1 MVDGAA
7 FGRYRLGRIIGEGG
21 MGRVYEAFDTV
32 TERTVALKV
41 LPETLAGNRE
51 FRERF
56 RREAHAAARLSEPHI
71 VPIHDYG
78 EIDGRL
84 FLDMRLIHGM
94 DLGTVVA
101 QHGPLPPARAVHV
114 IDQVAAALDA
124 AHAAGLVHRDVKPSN
139 IVLGDRDF
147 AYLID
152 FGIARDDSAT
162 AMTSIGTT
170 LGTFAYMAPERFTP
184 GQRTDARADIYS
196 LACVLYECLTGA
208 RPFPGA
214 VVAEQIAA
222 HLTAEPPRP
231 SSVGDG
237 IPAALDEVIARGM
250 AKLPEQR
257 YPGAGEFAAAARR
270 ALGAGGPIDADPR
283 RAPTWIGSA
292 ADNPVRDGAAPTAA
306 SVGGATPSAASTVGP
321 APGASTPGGWFPDAL
336 VVGQS
341 APGAASA
348 MASASASA
356 PGEPAPGGWS
366 PGAPVGGK
374 SAPGASSAPTVVASQ
389 AAPAAADKAGIG
401 GLAVACLMVVCGL
414 TIARLIA
421 AVASYGEQH
430 AVSFP
435 DFWLPILALV
445 TVLALAVRALVVRR
459 RSAVIACA
467 CVLFVASF
475 PMALGDWPAD
485 VTANVAT
492 ALGVSRALVLLVVFA
507 ALAVLMGVG
516 VAAGAPRRAAM
527 AGPDGLVVNGIH
539 VDGGAVRFATWAQ
552 RVGAALLD
560 GLPAGLLAGLGFGLA
575 RASSGAHS
583 SGGSSGG
590 GLVAMM
596 LCYAGLIAYVIW
608 NAGFRQGRSGQTWGK
623 TVVGISVVAA
633 QTGRPLGVG
642 RSIGR
647 QLAHFADALPCYLGF
662 LFPLWDAKAQTLAD
676 KIAGSVVVVGT
687 PATSAQHPA
696 ADPRLA
702 VTEVAPHAR
711 PSDEAG
717 TADDSRPG
725 HPGGQSGASTTVEP
739 RLAVTE
745 VEPHAR
751 PSDEA
756 GTADDSRPGHP
767 GDLSSAPT
775 TADPRSAVTE
785 IAAPP
790 SNAAVSGTGQPG
802 QGRIEFI
809 WGAAVLA
816 VVAVVGVAV
825 AVTQAESRTDK
836 TRLPRIVDTIAMPAG
851 AREIAVD
858 PSNRL
863 AYVTGRAGTPVS
875 VIDTATNTVVATIPV
890 GPNPG
895 GVAVDPVRDTLYV
908 TDRDERTVTLIDTG
922 TRAAVAT
929 IPVGFDPVSVIVD
942 PDAPTIYVVGGSDVS
957 VIDTGTRTVTAT
969 IPVDSGTRKAAI
981 DPGADTLYVV
991 ADKDLTMIDTRTAGI
1006 TGSLA
1011 IPTYDYPDPLDVAV
1025 DPATHLV
1032 YVTAYGAD
1040 DSDGRTLSIIDP
1052 GTRAVLAAPV
1062 ADGNALDIALDPVEH
1077 IVYIANYSDV
1087 PLIDTRTRARIGSI
1101 ELVAGHSAEDIAVDT
1116 TSHTVYVTDG
1126 RSVRVISR

>member
-1 MVDGAA
+1 
-7 FGRYRLGRIIGEGG
+7 
-21 MGRVYEAFDTV
+21 
-32 TERTVALKV
+32 
-41 LPETLAGNRE
+41 
-51 FRERF
+51 
-56 RREAHAAARLSEPHI
+56 
-71 VPIHDYG
+71 
-78 EIDGRL
+78 
-84 FLDMRLIHGM
+84 
-94 DLGTVVA
+94 
-101 QHGPLPPARAVHV
+101 
-114 IDQVAAALDA
+114 
-124 AHAAGLVHRDVKPSN
+124 
-139 IVLGDRDF
+139 
-147 AYLID
+147 
-152 FGIARDDSAT
+152 
-162 AMTSIGTT
+162 
-170 LGTFAYMAPERFTP
+170 
-184 GQRTDARADIYS
+184 
-196 LACVLYECLTGA
+196 
-208 RPFPGA
+208 
-214 VVAEQIAA
+214 
-222 HLTAEPPRP
+222 
-231 SSVGDG
+231 
-237 IPAALDEVIARGM
+237 
-250 AKLPEQR
+250 
-257 YPGAGEFAAAARR
+257 
-270 ALGAGGPIDADPR
+270 
-283 RAPTWIGSA
+283 
-292 ADNPVRDGAAPTAA
+292 
-306 SVGGATPSAASTVGP
+306 
-321 APGASTPGGWFPDAL
+321 
-336 VVGQS
+336 
-341 APGAASA
+341 
-348 MASASASA
+348 
-356 PGEPAPGGWS
+356 
-366 PGAPVGGK
+366 
-374 SAPGASSAPTVVASQ
+374 
-389 AAPAAADKAGIG
+389 
-401 GLAVACLMVVCGL
+401 MVVCGL

-421 AVASYGEQH
+421 AVASYGERH

-475 PMALGDWPAD
+475 PMALGDWGAD

-527 AGPDGLVVNGIH
+527 AGSDGLVVNGIH
-539 VDGGAVRFATWAQ
+539 VDGGAVRFATWVQ

-590 GLVAMM
+590 GLVVMM

-608 NAGFRQGRSGQTWGK
+608 NVGFRQGRSGQTWGK
-623 TVVGISVVAA
+623 TVIGISVVSA

-647 QLAHFADALPCYLGF
+647 QLAHIVDALPCYLGF

-687 PATSAQHPA
+687 PAPSAQHPA
-696 ADPRLA
+696 ADPRMA
-702 VTEVAPHAR
+702 VTEVAPHSLRSA
-711 PSDEAG
+711 EADA
-717 TADDSRPG
+717 ADDSRPG
-725 HPGGQSGASTTVEP
+725 RPGGLSGAPTTVEP
-739 RLAVTE
+739 LLAVTE
-745 VEPHAR
+745 VTPRSLRSA
-751 PSDEA
+751 EA
-756 GTADDSRPGHP
+756 AAAADDNRPRRPGGLP
-767 GDLSSAPT
+767 SAPT
-775 TADPRSAVTE
+775 TADPRLAGTGN
-785 IAAPP
+785 AAPP
-790 SNAAVSGTGQPG
+790 SNTAVSGQPG

-858 PSNRL
+858 PSNRR

-875 VIDTATNTVVATIPV
+875 VIDTATNTVVATIPA

-895 GVAVDPVRDTLYV
+895 GVAVDPARGTLYV

-922 TRAAVAT
+922 TRAAVAS

-942 PDAPTIYVVGGSDVS
+942 PDAPTVYVIGGSDVS

-969 IPVDSGTRKAAI
+969 IPVDSGTRKAAL

-991 ADKDLTMIDTRTAGI
+991 ADKDLTMIDTRTVGI

-1011 IPTYDYPDPLDVAV
+1011 IPTYDYPNPLDVAV

-1062 ADGNALDIALDPVEH
+1062 ADGNALDIAVDPSGH
-1077 IVYIANYSDV
+1077 TAYIANYTDV
-1087 PLIDTRTRARIGSI
+1087 RVIDTQTRARIGSI
-1101 ELVAGHSAEDIAVDT
+1101 DLVAGHSAEDIAVDT
-1116 TSHTVYVTDG
+1116 TSHTVYVADG
-1126 RSVRVISR
+1126 RSVQVISS

>member
-7 FGRYRLGRIIGEGG
+7 FGRYRLGRIICEGG

-41 LPETLAGNRE
+41 LPEALAGNRE

-101 QHGPLPPARAVHV
+101 QHGPLPPERAVHV

-214 VVAEQIAA
+214 VLAEQIAA

-231 SSVGDG
+231 SSVGHG

-257 YPGAGEFAAAARR
+257 YPSAGEFAAAARR
-270 ALGAGGPIDADPR
+270 ALDSVSSSSAPEPTWRSPEHGETVSADPR

-292 ADNPVRDGAAPTAA
+292 AISQARSG
-306 SVGGATPSAASTVGP
+306 
-321 APGASTPGGWFPDAL
+321 
-336 VVGQS
+336 S
-341 APGAASA
+341 APGAASVSA
-348 MASASASA
+348 ASAMGSA
-356 PGEPAPGGWS
+356 PGGTTPGGWTPGGLVVGEPAPG
-366 PGAPVGGK
+366 A
-374 SAPGASSAPTVVASQ
+374 SAAPTVVATQ
-389 AAPAAADKAGIG
+389 ATPAAAAADKSIG
-401 GLAVACLMVVCGL
+401 GLALTCLMVVCGL

-430 AVSFP
+430 SLSFP
-435 DFWLPILALV
+435 DFWLPVLALML
-445 TVLALAVRALVVRR
+445 VLALAVRALVVRR

-475 PMALGDWPAD
+475 PMALGDWGAD
-485 VTANVAT
+485 VTANVAA
-492 ALGVSRALVLLVVFA
+492 ALGISRALVLLVVFA

-516 VAAGAPRRAAM
+516 VAAGAPGRAATG
-527 AGPDGLVVNGIH
+527 GPNGIH
-539 VDGGAVRFATWAQ
+539 VDGNCAPYAGWVQ
-552 RVGAALLD
+552 RAGAALLD
-560 GLPAGLLAGLGFGLA
+560 GLPAGLLAGLGIGLA

-583 SGGSSGG
+583 AGGSSGG
-590 GLVAMM
+590 GLVVMM
-596 LCYAGLIAYVIW
+596 LCYAGLIAYLIW
-608 NAGFRQGRSGQTWGK
+608 NVGFRQGRSGQTWGK
-623 TVVGISVVAA
+623 TVAGISVVAA

-647 QLAHFADALPCYLGF
+647 QLAHIVDALPCYLGF

-687 PATSAQHPA
+687 PAPSAQHPA
-696 ADPRLA
+696 ADPRMA
-702 VTEVAPHAR
+702 VTEVAPHSLRSA
-711 PSDEAG
+711 EADA
-717 TADDSRPG
+717 ADDSRPG
-725 HPGGQSGASTTVEP
+725 RPGGLSGAPTTVEP
-739 RLAVTE
+739 LLAVTE
-745 VEPHAR
+745 VTPRSLRSA
-751 PSDEA
+751 EA
-756 GTADDSRPGHP
+756 AAAADDNRPRRPGGLP
-767 GDLSSAPT
+767 SAPT
-775 TADPRSAVTE
+775 TADPRLAGTGN
-785 IAAPP
+785 AAPP
-790 SNAAVSGTGQPG
+790 SNTAVSGQPG

-858 PSNRL
+858 PSNRR

-875 VIDTATNTVVATIPV
+875 VIDTATNTVVATIPA

-895 GVAVDPVRDTLYV
+895 GVAVDPARGTLYV

-922 TRAAVAT
+922 TRAAVAS

-942 PDAPTIYVVGGSDVS
+942 PDAPTVYVIGGSDVS

-969 IPVDSGTRKAAI
+969 IPVDSGTRKAAL

-991 ADKDLTMIDTRTAGI
+991 ADKDLTMIDTRTVGI

-1011 IPTYDYPDPLDVAV
+1011 IPTYDYPNPLDVAV

-1062 ADGNALDIALDPVEH
+1062 ADGNALDIAVDPSGH
-1077 IVYIANYSDV
+1077 TAYIANYTDV
-1087 PLIDTRTRARIGSI
+1087 RVIDTQTRARIGSI
-1101 ELVAGHSAEDIAVDT
+1101 DLVAGHSAEDIAVDT
-1116 TSHTVYVTDG
+1116 TSHTVYVADG
-1126 RSVRVISR
+1126 RSVQVISS

>member
-41 LPETLAGNRE
+41 LPEALAGNRE

-184 GQRTDARADIYS
+184 GEQTDARADIYA

-214 VVAEQIAA
+214 VLAEQIAA

-231 SSVGDG
+231 SSVGQG

-250 AKLPEQR
+250 AKLPDQR
-257 YPGAGEFAAAARR
+257 FPGAGEFAAAARR

-336 VVGQS
+336 VAGQS

-348 MASASASA
+348 MASASA

-366 PGAPVGGK
+366 PGAPVVGE

-389 AAPAAADKAGIG
+389 AASAAADKAGIG

-421 AVASYGEQH
+421 AMASYGERH

-445 TVLALAVRALVVRR
+445 TVLALAVRALIVRR

-539 VDGGAVRFATWAQ
+539 VDGGAVRFATWVQ

-590 GLVAMM
+590 GLVVMM
-596 LCYAGLIAYVIW
+596 LCYTGLIAYVIW
-608 NAGFRQGRSGQTWGK
+608 NVGVRQGRSGQSWGK

-633 QTGRPLGVG
+633 HTGRPLGVG

-647 QLAHFADALPCYLGF
+647 QLAHIVDALPCYLGF
-662 LFPLWDAKAQTLAD
+662 LFPLWDAKAQTFAD

-687 PATSAQHPA
+687 PAPSAQHPA
-696 ADPRLA
+696 ADPRMA
-702 VTEVAPHAR
+702 VTEVAAHSR
-711 PSDEAG
+711 PSAEADA
-717 TADDSRPG
+717 ADDSRPG
-725 HPGGQSGASTTVEP
+725 RPGGLSGAPTTVEP

-745 VEPHAR
+745 VTPHSLRSA
-751 PSDEA
+751 EA
-756 GTADDSRPGHP
+756 DAAADSRPGRP
-767 GDLSSAPT
+767 GGLPSAPT
-775 TADPRSAVTE
+775 TADSRLAGTGN
-785 IAAPP
+785 AAPP
-790 SNAAVSGTGQPG
+790 SNAAVSGTGQPS

-858 PSNRL
+858 PDNRR

-890 GPNPG
+890 GPNPA
-895 GVAVDPVRDTLYV
+895 GVAVDPARGTLYV
-908 TDRDERTVTLIDTG
+908 TDRDERTVTLTDTG
-922 TRAAVAT
+922 TRAAVAS

-942 PDAPTIYVVGGSDVS
+942 PDTPTIYVIGGSHVS
-957 VIDTGTRTVTAT
+957 VVDTGTRTVTAT
-969 IPVDSGTRKAAI
+969 IPVDSGTRKAAL

-991 ADKDLTMIDTRTAGI
+991 ADTDLTMIDTRTAGVI
-1006 TGSLA
+1006 DSLA
-1011 IPTYDYPDPLDVAV
+1011 IPTYDYPNPLDVAV

-1062 ADGNALDIALDPVEH
+1062 ADGNALDIAVDPSDH
-1077 IVYIANYSDV
+1077 TAYIANYTDV
-1087 PLIDTRTRARIGSI
+1087 KVVDTQTRAQIGAI
-1101 ELVAGHSAEDIAVDT
+1101 DLVAGHSAEDIAVDT
-1116 TSHTVYVTDG
+1116 TSHTVYVADG
-1126 RSVRVISR
+1126 RSVQVISR

>member
-283 RAPTWIGSA
+283 RAPTWIGST

-306 SVGGATPSAASTVGP
+306 SVGGATPSAAPTVGP

-348 MASASASA
+348 MASASA

-421 AVASYGEQH
+421 AVASYGERH
-430 AVSFP
+430 AVNFP

-590 GLVAMM
+590 GLVVMM

-608 NAGFRQGRSGQTWGK
+608 NVGFRQGRSGQTWGK

-711 PSDEAG
+711 PTAEAG
-717 TADDSRPG
+717 AADGRS
-725 HPGGQSGASTTVEP
+725 GG
-739 RLAVTE
+739 
-745 VEPHAR
+745 
-751 PSDEA
+751 
-756 GTADDSRPGHP
+756 
-767 GDLSSAPT
+767 LSSAPT

-875 VIDTATNTVVATIPV
+875 VIDTATNTVVAAIPV

-969 IPVDSGTRKAAI
+969 IPVDSGTRKAAL

-1011 IPTYDYPDPLDVAV
+1011 IPTYDYPNPLDVAV

-1040 DSDGRTLSIIDP
+1040 DSDGRTLSIVDP

-1062 ADGNALDIALDPVEH
+1062 AEGNALDIAVDPSGH
-1077 IVYIANYSDV
+1077 TAYIANYTDV
-1087 PLIDTRTRARIGSI
+1087 RVIDTQTRARIGSI
-1101 ELVAGHSAEDIAVDT
+1101 DLVAGHSAEDIAVDT
-1116 TSHTVYVTDG
+1116 TSHTAYVADG
-1126 RSVRVISR
+1126 RSVQVISR

>member
-114 IDQVAAALDA
+114 IDQVAAALAA

-222 HLTAEPPRP
+222 HLTAELPRP

-237 IPAALDEVIARGM
+237 IPAALDAVIARGM
-250 AKLPEQR
+250 AKLPDQR
-257 YPGAGEFAAAARR
+257 FPSAGEFAAAARR

-283 RAPTWIGSA
+283 RAPTWIGST

-348 MASASASA
+348 MASA

-366 PGAPVGGK
+366 PGAPVVGE
-374 SAPGASSAPTVVASQ
+374 SAPGASSAPNVVASQ

-401 GLAVACLMVVCGL
+401 GLALACLMVVCGL
-414 TIARLIA
+414 TFARLIA
-421 AVASYGEQH
+421 AVASYGERH
-430 AVSFP
+430 AVNFP

-590 GLVAMM
+590 GLVVMM

-608 NAGFRQGRSGQTWGK
+608 NVGFRQGRSGQTWGK

-647 QLAHFADALPCYLGF
+647 QLAHIVDALPCYLGF
-662 LFPLWDAKAQTLAD
+662 LFPLWDAEAQTLAD

-702 VTEVAPHAR
+702 MTEVAPHAR

-717 TADDSRPG
+717 TADGRS
-725 HPGGQSGASTTVEP
+725 GG
-739 RLAVTE
+739 
-745 VEPHAR
+745 
-751 PSDEA
+751 
-756 GTADDSRPGHP
+756 
-767 GDLSSAPT
+767 LSSAPT

-875 VIDTATNTVVATIPV
+875 VIDTATNTVVAAIPV

-969 IPVDSGTRKAAI
+969 IPVDSGTRKAAL

-1062 ADGNALDIALDPVEH
+1062 ADGNALDIALDPAEH

>member
-41 LPETLAGNRE
+41 LPEALAGNRE

-101 QHGPLPPARAVHV
+101 QHGPLPPERAVHV

-214 VVAEQIAA
+214 VLAEQIAA

-231 SSVGDG
+231 SSVGHG

-257 YPGAGEFAAAARR
+257 YPSAGEFAAAARR

-336 VVGQS
+336 VVGQT

-366 PGAPVGGK
+366 RGAPVVVELT
-374 SAPGASSAPTVVASQ
+374 PGASSAPTVVASR

-401 GLAVACLMVVCGL
+401 GLAIACLMVVCGL

-421 AVASYGEQH
+421 AVASYGERH

-539 VDGGAVRFATWAQ
+539 VDGGAVRFATWVQ

-608 NAGFRQGRSGQTWGK
+608 NVGVRQGRSGQTWGK

-647 QLAHFADALPCYLGF
+647 QLAHIVDALPCYLGF
-662 LFPLWDAKAQTLAD
+662 LFPLWDAKAQTFAD

-687 PATSAQHPA
+687 PAPWAQHPA
-696 ADPRLA
+696 ADPRMA
-702 VTEVAPHAR
+702 VTEVAPHSLRSA
-711 PSDEAG
+711 EAAAA
-717 TADDSRPG
+717 ADDNRPRRPG
-725 HPGGQSGASTTVEP
+725 GLP
-739 RLAVTE
+739 
-745 VEPHAR
+745 
-751 PSDEA
+751 
-756 GTADDSRPGHP
+756 
-767 GDLSSAPT
+767 SAPT
-775 TADPRSAVTE
+775 TADPRLAGTGN
-785 IAAPP
+785 AAPP
-790 SNAAVSGTGQPG
+790 SNAAVSGTGQPS

-858 PSNRL
+858 PSNRR

-895 GVAVDPVRDTLYV
+895 GVAVDPARGTLYV

-922 TRAAVAT
+922 TRAAVAS

-942 PDAPTIYVVGGSDVS
+942 PDAPTVYVIGGSDVS

-969 IPVDSGTRKAAI
+969 IPVDSGTRKAAL

-1011 IPTYDYPDPLDVAV
+1011 IPTYDYPNPLDVAV

-1062 ADGNALDIALDPVEH
+1062 ADGNALDIAVDPSGH
-1077 IVYIANYSDV
+1077 TAYIANYTDV
-1087 PLIDTRTRARIGSI
+1087 RVIDTQTRARIGSI
-1101 ELVAGHSAEDIAVDT
+1101 DLVAGHSAEDIAVDT
-1116 TSHTVYVTDG
+1116 TSHTAYVADG
-1126 RSVRVISR
+1126 RSVQVISR

>member
-1 MVDGAA
+1 M
-7 FGRYRLGRIIGEGG
+7 
-21 MGRVYEAFDTV
+21 
-32 TERTVALKV
+32 
-41 LPETLAGNRE
+41 
-51 FRERF
+51 
-56 RREAHAAARLSEPHI
+56 
-71 VPIHDYG
+71 
-78 EIDGRL
+78 
-84 FLDMRLIHGM
+84 
-94 DLGTVVA
+94 
-101 QHGPLPPARAVHV
+101 
-114 IDQVAAALDA
+114 
-124 AHAAGLVHRDVKPSN
+124 
-139 IVLGDRDF
+139 
-147 AYLID
+147 
-152 FGIARDDSAT
+152 
-162 AMTSIGTT
+162 
-170 LGTFAYMAPERFTP
+170 
-184 GQRTDARADIYS
+184 
-196 LACVLYECLTGA
+196 
-208 RPFPGA
+208 
-214 VVAEQIAA
+214 
-222 HLTAEPPRP
+222 
-231 SSVGDG
+231 
-237 IPAALDEVIARGM
+237 
-250 AKLPEQR
+250 
-257 YPGAGEFAAAARR
+257 
-270 ALGAGGPIDADPR
+270 
-283 RAPTWIGSA
+283 
-292 ADNPVRDGAAPTAA
+292 
-306 SVGGATPSAASTVGP
+306 
-321 APGASTPGGWFPDAL
+321 
-336 VVGQS
+336 
-341 APGAASA
+341 
-348 MASASASA
+348 ASASA

-421 AVASYGEQH
+421 AVASYGERH
-430 AVSFP
+430 AVNFP

-590 GLVAMM
+590 GLVVMM

-608 NAGFRQGRSGQTWGK
+608 NVGFRQGRSGQTWGK

-711 PSDEAG
+711 PTAEAG
-717 TADDSRPG
+717 AADGRS
-725 HPGGQSGASTTVEP
+725 GG
-739 RLAVTE
+739 
-745 VEPHAR
+745 
-751 PSDEA
+751 
-756 GTADDSRPGHP
+756 
-767 GDLSSAPT
+767 LSSAPT

-875 VIDTATNTVVATIPV
+875 VIDTATNTVVAAIPV

-969 IPVDSGTRKAAI
+969 IPVDSGTRKAAL

-1011 IPTYDYPDPLDVAV
+1011 IPTYDYPNPLDVAV

-1040 DSDGRTLSIIDP
+1040 DSDGRTLSIVDP

-1062 ADGNALDIALDPVEH
+1062 AEGNALDIAVDPSGH
-1077 IVYIANYSDV
+1077 TAYIANYTDV
-1087 PLIDTRTRARIGSI
+1087 RVIDTQTRARIGSI
-1101 ELVAGHSAEDIAVDT
+1101 DLVAGHSAEDIAVDT
-1116 TSHTVYVTDG
+1116 TSHTAYVADG
-1126 RSVRVISR
+1126 RSVQVISR